1 MDKTFFFLS
10 GLPRAGGTL
19 LSALLNQHPD
29 IHSGPDSP
37 LAALMS
43 WNLKVLD
50 NNEQNL
56 MYPKE
61 GVDERIIKSVANA
74 YYEDVSEQ
82 YIFDK
87 CRVWSACGNVDMIRK
102 YLNKDVKIVACVRDV
117 VEVLASYLKLIHELP
132 PNPDPIHATQ
142 DNFIDQQLF
151 KDGSRNPNLSDDDNR
166 CEWLMKE
173 NGLIQVALDAL
184 YQSKD
189 QSFVHLVEY
198 NDLVT
203 NTQEVMDGIY
213 DFLGIIP
220 LTSHDLNNIVNP
232 FKVNDEALGFPT
244 LHDVRSSI
252 SVASIPPKDILS
264 EYIINR
270 YSGME
275 FWRPDFGSSAYNSQD
290 GVCEDC

>member
-232 FKVNDEALGFPT
+232 FKVNDEALGLPT

-252 SVASIPPKDILS
+252 SVSSIPPKDILS
-264 EYIINR
+264 EYILNR

-275 FWRPDFGSSAYNSQD
+275 FWRPDFASSAYNSQD